1 MPQRSFDFR
10 SCSKVPYSI
19 PICSIP
25 FRFVQIEQE
34 QEDSSHSHSSNSCKR
49 AIRHYFKE
57 ITRKKDTILR
67 KSTKNL
73 G

>member
-10 SCSKVPYSI
+10 SCSKVPYPI

-34 QEDSSHSHSSNSCKR
+34 QENSSHCHSLNSCKR
-49 AIRHYFKE
+49 TIRYYVTE
-57 ITRKKDTILR
+57 IMRKKDTILR
-67 KSTKNL
+67 KITKNL